1 MILGLVRIKPYET
14 QSFLHETSFN
24 KQYIYI
30 YVWSHYHLI
39 IQIFAHGDGRAS
51 ETVSAKEILG
61 RDWSLMCQ
69 NISNL
74 PQSRQLPGWKVNFQH
89 SAACVHSL
97 SHGTDDCMESE
108 QNNYALDSS
117 KFNKNTTIYRVIS
130 TRHGLN
136 DKIDV
141 AKGGSYTI
149 LLGIPIFDASLERP
163 KRNTDSGPLP
173 QWSHTKAA
181 QQQCFW
187 LIYSL

>member
-1 MILGLVRIKPYET
+1 LFSIIIYFFNIFQYYWNQYFFSIILLKKINNEAVSIRIETTSGLKKFNPWTLRAVAGLEGELPAFLRLRTLPESWNWYE
-14 QSFLHETSFN
+14 
-24 KQYIYI
+24 
-30 YVWSHYHLI
+30 LI
-39 IQIFAHGDGRAS
+39 AWKANRTTITRG
-51 ETVSAKEILG
+51 
-61 RDWSLMCQ
+61 
-69 NISNL
+69 
-74 PQSRQLPGWKVNFQH
+74 PG
-89 SAACVHSL
+89 
-97 SHGTDDCMESE
+97 
-108 QNNYALDSS
+108 ALDYS

-136 DKIDV
+136 DKINV

-181 QQQCFW
+181 QQICFW